1 MNRLRIIPLDETV
14 VFPGMPVTLSVD
26 VGSDD
31 RVLLVPRQ
39 QHTYARVG
47 VVAEVSERVRLAG
60 RGLAVS
66 LMALERAPPGGAAAD
81 EDGVL
86 RVDFE
91 PRPDKT
97 PAASL
102 TRELE
107 REYRAV
113 VDEILELRGDD
124 GRIRAF
130 VRSIIDAGALAD
142 TAGYSPDLNF
152 TQKLQIL
159 ETFDVVERLTLALQF
174 QRERLAELQVRK
186 RIRDDVEDGAQ
197 KQQREYF
204 LRRQMDA
211 IRKELGENDGSIVDE
226 YRQKISNAGMP
237 DPVQQQAER
246 EVGRLERMGDS
257 NAESGMI
264 RTYLDWLL
272 AVPWANRSEER
283 LDPVHARNVL
293 DADHEGL
300 DDVKRRITE
309 YLAVRKLR
317 TDRGRLAAFATKQKS
332 AAIAAPTS
340 ALCRGGSYAP
350 CATPAR

>member
-1 MNRLRIIPLDETV
+1 MNRLRIIPLDDMV
-14 VFPGMPVTLSVD
+14 AFPGMPVTLQVD
-26 VGSDD
+26 MGRDD
-31 RVLLVPRQ
+31 RVLLMPRRDN
-39 QHTYARVG
+39 TYAKVG

-66 LMALERAPPGGAAAD
+66 LMALHRATPGAAAAD

-91 PRPDKT
+91 ARPDHT
-97 PAASL
+97 PPISE

-130 VRSIIDAGALAD
+130 VRSITDAGALAD

-152 TQKLQIL
+152 TQKLQL
-159 ETFDVVERLTLALQF
+159 LDTFDVVERLTLALEF

-211 IRKELGENDGSIVDE
+211 IRKELGEHDGSVVDE
-226 YRQKISNAGMP
+226 YRQKISDANMP
-237 DPVQQQAER
+237 DAVRQQADR
-246 EVGRLERMGDS
+246 ELSRFERMGDS
-257 NAESGMI
+257 NADSAMI

-272 AVPWANRSEER
+272 AVPWAKRSEER
-283 LDPVHARNVL
+283 LDPVHAREGL

-300 DDVKRRITE
+300 DDVKVRITE

-317 TDRGRLAAFATKQKS
+317 TDRGMTAD
-332 AAIAAPTS
+332 
-340 ALCRGGSYAP
+340 
-350 CATPAR
+350 